1 MGEKGLPSHR
11 AEDLVGCR
19 LNSRQPN

>member
-11 AEDLVGCR
+11 AEELVGCR